1 MEDGLR
7 EQMDS
12 ATPGETIEQRA
23 NGRRQHELQVGTRR
37 EVIETSPT
45 VYPLSFERESGG
57 MVVICIVFAV
67 AAALC
72 NERPRSLFPSSLPL
86 SSSRFFYRKRI

>member
-1 MEDGLR
+1 MEGGLR

-45 VYPLSFERESGG
+45 VYPWSFEG
-57 MVVICIVFAV
+57 VVV
-67 AAALC
+67 
-72 NERPRSLFPSSLPL
+72 
-86 SSSRFFYRKRI
+86 

>member
-57 MVVICIVFAV
+57 MVVICIVFV
-67 AAALC
+67 VAALC
-72 NERPRSLFPSSLPL
+72 DERPRSLSLHTHTL
-86 SSSRFFYRKRI
+86 SLLSLM